1 MSLLLRPAT
10 EADAKH
16 VAALLIELGYP
27 SEEADVHNR
36 LRDCLAADTACVLV
50 AQAEGQV
57 VGLMCAVIV
66 PYFPR
71 GSTVC
76 RVTAL
81 VVSADRRSQGVGEK
95 LLAGATEFARKHH
108 CAGIEI
114 TSAENRLDAHR
125 FYQRLGFARTSF
137 RFFKAVS

>member
-1 MSLLLRPAT
+1 MSVLIRPAT
-10 EADAKH
+10 EADAKR

-27 SEEADVHNR
+27 SEEADVRNR
-36 LRDCLAADTACVLV
+36 LRHSLTMDTTSILV
-50 AQAEGQV
+50 AQADSDV
-57 VGLMCAVIV
+57 VGLMCAELV

-71 GSTVC
+71 GATIC

-81 VVSADRRSQGVGEK
+81 VVSENRRGQRVGEQ
-95 LLAGATEFARKHH
+95 LLAGAAEFARNRH

-137 RFFKAVS
+137 RFFKAL